1 MKNKQ
6 LHLLAA
12 VLSAKGVKHVVTSP
26 GSRNAPAIVVLN
38 RFTGMQL
45 HSIADERSA
54 GFYALG
60 IAQQLQ
66 EPVAVLCTSGS
77 AALNYA
83 PAIAEAYYQ
92 KIPLI
97 VITADRPEM
106 SIDQGDG
113 QTIRQRNVFAGYIR
127 KSFHLPSEIIHPEQ
141 KRYFVRLVA
150 EAADRAIFPAK
161 GPVHINLP
169 LAEPLYDIEWTE
181 EALPLPPRVLP
192 VTSSLG
198 KSELEELAELWNK
211 ATSKIII
218 AGQMTP
224 NAEMVELMQR
234 FSVDPSVVIIS
245 ETTSNLPG
253 IDSIACID
261 RTIEGI
267 KEEEFYI
274 LRPQILLS
282 VGGAVVSKKIKA
294 LLRNIRPANHWH
306 VSDDP
311 DEFHMDTYGALTL
324 TLPVE
329 TKTFL
334 RQLLDVVVF
343 NESGYHEL
351 WSAKSK
357 KRQLL
362 HKNYLAQAPYS
373 DLLVFKHIF
382 EELPADFQLHLGNS
396 TPVRYAQLFDEAS
409 RFTTWSNR
417 GTSGID
423 GSVSTA
429 AGAAAVSNVPV
440 VLVTGDIGFFYDSNA
455 LWNSRLSG
463 NLRIILINNG
473 GGNIFRV
480 IPGPDRYEELEQF
493 IETRHHY
500 TAEGIAKTFGLNY
513 STANSADELKPALSH
528 LFGKQQQKAAILE
541 IFTPNKQSAEVLK
554 NYFKYILLNDKH
566 SNLDY
571 HQKI

>member
-12 VLSAKGVKHVVTSP
+12 VLSAKGVKQVVTSP

-38 RFTGMQL
+38 RFPGTQL

-106 SIDQGDG
+106 WIDQGDG

-127 KSFHLPSEIIHPEQ
+127 KSYHLPAEINHADQ
-141 KRYFVRLVA
+141 KRYFARLVA

-181 EALPLPPRVLP
+181 EEALPVPPRVLP
-192 VTSSLG
+192 STSSLG
-198 KSELEELAELWNK
+198 KSALEELAELWNQS
-211 ATSKIII
+211 TGKIII

-224 NAEMVELMQR
+224 DTEVVHLMSR
-234 FSVDPSVVIIS
+234 FADDPSVVILS

-267 KEEEFYI
+267 KEEEFDI

-311 DEFHMDTYGALTL
+311 EEFHMDTYGALTL
-324 TLPVE
+324 TIPVD

-334 RQLLDVVVF
+334 RQLLDVRVF
-343 NESGYHEL
+343 KESGFREL

-357 KRQLL
+357 NRQLL
-362 HKNYLAQAPYS
+362 HEKYLAEAPYS
-373 DLLVFKHIF
+373 DLLVFKQIF
-382 EELPADFQLHLGNS
+382 EVLPADFQLHLGNS

-409 RFTTWSNR
+409 KFTTWSNR

-429 AGAAAVSNVPV
+429 AGAAAASNVPV
-440 VLVTGDIGFFYDSNA
+440 VLITGDIGFFYDSNA
-455 LWNSRLSG
+455 LWNSGLSY

-480 IPGPDRYEELEQF
+480 IPGPDRYEELEHF
-493 IETRHHY
+493 IETRHQH
-500 TAEGIAKTFGLNY
+500 TAEGIAKTFGLDY
-513 STANSADELKPALSH
+513 STANSADELKPALNH
-528 LFGKQQQKAAILE
+528 LFRKQHQKAVILE

-554 NYFKYILLNDKH
+554 DYFKYISK
-566 SNLDY
+566 
-571 HQKI
+571 

>member
-12 VLSAKGVKHVVTSP
+12 VLSAKGVKQVVTSP

-38 RFTGMQL
+38 RFPGMQL

-60 IAQQLQ
+60 VAQQLQ

-106 SIDQGDG
+106 WIDQGDG

-127 KSFHLPSEIIHPEQ
+127 KSYHLPAEINHADQ
-141 KRYFVRLVA
+141 KRYFARLVA

-181 EALPLPPRVLP
+181 EEALPVPPRVLP
-192 VTSSLG
+192 ATSSLG
-198 KSELEELAELWNK
+198 KSALEELAELWNQS
-211 ATSKIII
+211 TGKIII

-224 NAEMVELMQR
+224 DADVVHLMSR
-234 FSVDPSVVIIS
+234 FADDPSVVILS

-267 KEEEFYI
+267 KEEEFDI

-311 DEFHMDTYGALTL
+311 EEFHMDTYGALTL
-324 TLPVE
+324 TIPVE

-334 RQLLDVVVF
+334 RQLLDVRVF
-343 NESGYHEL
+343 KESGFREL

-357 KRQLL
+357 NRQLL
-362 HKNYLAQAPYS
+362 HEKYLAEAPYS
-373 DLLVFKHIF
+373 DLLVFKQIF
-382 EELPADFQLHLGNS
+382 EVLPADFQLHLGNS

-409 RFTTWSNR
+409 KFTTWSNR

-429 AGAAAVSNVPV
+429 AGAAAASNVPV
-440 VLVTGDIGFFYDSNA
+440 VLITGDIGFLYDSNA
-455 LWNSRLSG
+455 LWNSGLSY

-480 IPGPDRYEELEQF
+480 IPGPDRYEELEHF
-493 IETRHHY
+493 IETRHQH

-513 STANSADELKPALSH
+513 STANSADELKPALNH
-528 LFGKQQQKAAILE
+528 LFGKQHQKAAILE

-554 NYFKYILLNDKH
+554 DYFKYISK
-566 SNLDY
+566 
-571 HQKI
+571 

>member
-12 VLSAKGVKHVVTSP
+12 VLSAKGVKQVVTSP

-38 RFTGMQL
+38 RFPGTQL

-106 SIDQGDG
+106 WIDQGDG

-127 KSFHLPSEIIHPEQ
+127 KSYHLPAEINHADQ
-141 KRYFVRLVA
+141 KRYFARLVA

-181 EALPLPPRVLP
+181 EEALPVPPRVLP
-192 VTSSLG
+192 STSSLG
-198 KSELEELAELWNK
+198 KSALEELAELWNQS
-211 ATSKIII
+211 TGKIII

-224 NAEMVELMQR
+224 DTEVVHLMSR
-234 FSVDPSVVIIS
+234 FADDPSVVILS

-267 KEEEFYI
+267 KEEEFDI

-311 DEFHMDTYGALTL
+311 EEFHMDTYGALTL
-324 TLPVE
+324 TIPVE

-334 RQLLDVVVF
+334 RQLLDVRVF
-343 NESGYHEL
+343 KESGFREL

-357 KRQLL
+357 NRQLL
-362 HKNYLAQAPYS
+362 HEKYLAEAPYS
-373 DLLVFKHIF
+373 DLLVFKQIF
-382 EELPADFQLHLGNS
+382 EVLPADFQLHLGNS
-396 TPVRYAQLFDEAS
+396 TPVRYAQLFEEAS
-409 RFTTWSNR
+409 KFTTWSNR

-429 AGAAAVSNVPV
+429 AGAAAASNVPV
-440 VLVTGDIGFFYDSNA
+440 VLITGDIGFFYDSNA
-455 LWNSRLSG
+455 LWNSGLSY

-480 IPGPDRYEELEQF
+480 IPGPDRYEELEHF
-493 IETRHHY
+493 IETRHQH
-500 TAEGIAKTFGLNY
+500 TAEGIAKTFGLDY
-513 STANSADELKPALSH
+513 STANSADELKPALNH
-528 LFGKQQQKAAILE
+528 LFRKQHQKAVILE

-554 NYFKYILLNDKH
+554 DYFKYISK
-566 SNLDY
+566 
-571 HQKI
+571 

>member
-12 VLSAKGVKHVVTSP
+12 LLSAKGVKQVVTSP

-38 RFTGMQL
+38 RFAGMQL

-54 GFYALG
+54 AFYALG

-106 SIDQGDG
+106 WIDQGDG

-127 KSFHLPSEIIHPEQ
+127 KSFHLPSEIIHPDQ

-150 EAADRAIFPAK
+150 EAVDRAMFPAK

-181 EALPLPPRVLP
+181 EEALPVPPGILP

-198 KSELEELAELWNK
+198 KTALEELAELWNQS
-211 ATSKIII
+211 AGKIII
-218 AGQMTP
+218 AGQMIP
-224 NAEMVELMQR
+224 DAEVVELLQR
-234 FSVDPSVVIIS
+234 FSVDPSVVILS

-267 KEEEFYI
+267 KEEEFEI
-274 LRPQILLS
+274 LRPHILLS
-282 VGGAVVSKKIKA
+282 IGGAVVSKKIKA
-294 LLRNIRPANHWH
+294 LMRAMNPANHWH

-311 DEFHMDTYGALTL
+311 EEFHMDTYGALTL
-324 TLPVE
+324 TIPVE

-334 RQLLDVVVF
+334 RQLLDVMVF
-343 NESGYHEL
+343 KESGFREL

-357 KRQLL
+357 NRQLL
-362 HKNYLAQAPYS
+362 HEKYLAEAPYS

-382 EELPADFQLHLGNS
+382 EAFPADFQLHLGNS

-409 RFTTWSNR
+409 AFTTWSNR

-429 AGAAAVSNVPV
+429 AGAAAASNVPV
-440 VLVTGDIGFFYDSNA
+440 VLITGDIGFFYDSNA
-455 LWNSRLSG
+455 LWNSGLSC

-493 IETRHHY
+493 IETRHQH
-500 TAEGIAKTFGLNY
+500 TAEGIAKTFGLDY
-513 STANSADELKPALSH
+513 STANSADELKPALNH
-528 LFGKQQQKAAILE
+528 LFGKQHQKAALLE

-554 NYFKYILLNDKH
+554 DYFKYISK
-566 SNLDY
+566 
-571 HQKI
+571 

>member
-12 VLSAKGVKHVVTSP
+12 VLSAKGVKQVVTSP

-38 RFTGMQL
+38 RFPGMQL

-66 EPVAVLCTSGS
+66 KPVAVLCTSGS

-106 SIDQGDG
+106 WIDQGDG

-127 KSFHLPSEIIHPEQ
+127 KSYHLPAEINHADQ
-141 KRYFVRLVA
+141 KRYFARLVA

-181 EALPLPPRVLP
+181 EEALPVPPRVLP
-192 VTSSLG
+192 ATSSLG
-198 KSELEELAELWNK
+198 KSALEELAELWNQS
-211 ATSKIII
+211 TGKIII

-224 NAEMVELMQR
+224 DAEVVHLMSR
-234 FSVDPSVVIIS
+234 FADDPSVVILS

-253 IDSIACID
+253 INSIACID

-267 KEEEFYI
+267 KEEEFDI

-311 DEFHMDTYGALTL
+311 EEFHMDTYGALTL
-324 TLPVE
+324 TIPVE

-334 RQLLDVVVF
+334 RQLLDVRVF
-343 NESGYHEL
+343 KESGFRGL

-357 KRQLL
+357 NRQLL
-362 HKNYLAQAPYS
+362 HEKYLAEAPYS
-373 DLLVFKHIF
+373 DLLVFKQIF
-382 EELPADFQLHLGNS
+382 EVLPADFQLHLGNS

-409 RFTTWSNR
+409 KFTTWSNR

-429 AGAAAVSNVPV
+429 AGAAAASNVPV
-440 VLVTGDIGFFYDSNA
+440 VLITGDIGFLYDSNA
-455 LWNSRLSG
+455 LWNSGLSY

-480 IPGPDRYEELEQF
+480 IPGPDRYEELEHF
-493 IETRHHY
+493 IETRHQH

-513 STANSADELKPALSH
+513 STATSADELKQALNH
-528 LFGKQQQKAAILE
+528 LFGKQHQKAAILE

-554 NYFKYILLNDKH
+554 DYFKYISK
-566 SNLDY
+566 
-571 HQKI
+571 